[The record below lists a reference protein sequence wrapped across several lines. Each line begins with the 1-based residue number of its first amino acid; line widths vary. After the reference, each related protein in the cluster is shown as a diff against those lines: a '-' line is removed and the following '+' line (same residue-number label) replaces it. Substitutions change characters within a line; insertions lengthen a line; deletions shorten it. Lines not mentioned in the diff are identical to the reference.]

1 MQGRR
6 GRHHRRG
13 GPGRN
18 GRVITMTET
27 ANWAWQARDG
37 DGELRRGTL
46 AAENAAEVASRLRSE
61 GRIVISIDRS
71 VIAPR
76 SSEGR
81 AFKIPGRVDREAT
94 ASMIRRLSV
103 MLEAGVP
110 LPEAIAIEV
119 ESTPVLAS
127 ELDKIR
133 EAVEGGAPPSEAFAE
148 YPRIFPPV
156 ATGLLRAAEAVGDL
170 PGMLARLADWMQRER
185 RLHRQVRTALAYPI
199 LLAVVGTVITLLL
212 VTMVMPR
219 FEAIYAQRQAS
230 LPPITEFVLGIG
242 RGIVDGW
249 AAWGPLLV
257 VTVIAMPF
265 IARTG
270 PGTRVIEWFRFNMPI
285 VRSVVRPA
293 DLARTTRTLGLLL
306 VAGVPL
312 LDAIG
317 ICRGLSPCSR
327 WIRFWDGLE
336 AGVRDGEG
344 LAGRFRSGD
353 LVPNSVRAMVAA
365 GERSGRLPE
374 VLERVADAA
383 DEDLEVAV
391 KRVGIVLE
399 PAAILVLGSVIGLV
413 AIALLLPVF
422 KMGSTVG

>member
-1 MQGRR
+1 MS
-6 GRHHRRG
+6 
-13 GPGRN
+13 
-18 GRVITMTET
+18 ET

-46 AAENAAEVASRLRSE
+46 AAESAAEVASRLRSE
-61 GRIVISIDRS
+61 GRTVIAIDRS
-71 VIAPR
+71 VATSRGI
-76 SSEGR
+76 EGR
-81 AFKIPGRVDREAT
+81 GFNIPGRVDREAT

-110 LPEAIAIEV
+110 LPEALSIEV
-119 ESTPVLAS
+119 ESTPALAS
-127 ELDKIR
+127 ELDTIR
-133 EAVEGGAPPSEAFAE
+133 EAVEGGAPPSEAFSAF
-148 YPRIFPPV
+148 PRVFPPV

-170 PGMLARLADWMQRER
+170 PGMLARLADWLQRER
-185 RLHRQVRTALAYPI
+185 RLHRQVRTALAYPV

-249 AAWGPLLV
+249 AAWGPALV
-257 VTVIAMPF
+257 AIAIVTPF
-265 IARTG
+265 LTRTAIG
-270 PGTRVIEWFRFNMPI
+270 SRVLEWCRFNLPI
-285 VRSVVRPA
+285 VRNVVRPA
-293 DLARTTRTLGLLL
+293 DLARATRTLGLLL
-306 VAGVPL
+306 AAGVPL

-317 ICRGLSPCSR
+317 ICRGLSPWSR
-327 WIRFWDGLE
+327 WLRFWDGLE

-344 LAGRFRSGD
+344 MAGRFQSGD
-353 LVPNSVRAMVAA
+353 LVPSSVRAMVAA

-374 VLERVADAA
+374 VLERVADGA
-383 DEDLEVAV
+383 DEDLEIAV
-391 KRVGIVLE
+391 KRVGVVLE